1 MKVRHP
7 VPFRNP
13 GTQFALAMLTFG
25 IYGIYLH
32 HQYSNEMKRYANVGK
47 GGFKLWHLIFLFPFT
62 IAMPFWMIVR
72 SLRFLRNT
80 KALEAQT
87 GHATKLSLGF
97 ILMWSL
103 IGMVAGGGTMLIVT
117 LLPSLGGLEFIKTLA
132 PIAVYMWTVFVPWKA
147 FEDSLNASWT
157 LFFTQD

>member
-1 MKVRHP
+1 
-7 VPFRNP
+7 
-13 GTQFALAMLTFG
+13 
-25 IYGIYLH
+25 
-32 HQYSNEMKRYANVGK
+32 MKRYANVGK
-47 GGFKLWHLIFLFPFT
+47 GGFKLWNLIFLFPFT

-117 LLPSLGGLEFIKTLA
+117 FLPSLGGLEFIKTLA
-132 PIAVYMWTVFVPWKA
+132 PIAVYTWTAFVPWKA